1 MNDSKWWYAFF
12 SCCGAW
18 IIRFNY
24 MALLR
29 KNQVCNWPQ
38 FACCH
43 GRCLGIFIAV
53 AFMLVHQLFDTVSRL
68 MSEEFFTLDLE
79 ILSQLDAI
87 SCLRV
92 FYLGPWNFFQ
102 WWFLR
107 NVLSLTNLLNCL
119 VIKQLHL
126 SEYLATVMEFLDRKI
141 LSHCRCFVI
150 QDDV

>member
-1 MNDSKWWYAFF
+1 
-12 SCCGAW
+12 
-18 IIRFNY
+18 

-53 AFMLVHQLFDTVSRL
+53 AFMLVHQLFGTVSRL

-87 SCLRV
+87 SCLMCEE
-92 FYLGPWNFFQ
+92 FFTWDLGIFSN
-102 WWFLR
+102 
-107 NVLSLTNLLNCL
+107 
-119 VIKQLHL
+119 
-126 SEYLATVMEFLDRKI
+126 
-141 LSHCRCFVI
+141 
-150 QDDV
+150 DDF